1 MHTVGP
7 KARVEE
13 YKGNAGHSAGSKLI
27 DALHRRV
34 EADPSAYGIKGSLS
48 LGVDV
53 ERMQKIKEEIEARE
67 PVLGLG
73 KNKKIFK
80 RREVNNMAG
89 VTPSKICGC
98 GKTFAP
104 RSNGQIRCDECR
116 DKRKKEGNRLRAEK
130 YRDRQVEKKRG
141 NNGNPKGQSSKTIS
155 IYCMRCGFHMK
166 IEQPGQFV
174 KED

>member
-1 MHTVGP
+1 MPIKSLTP
-7 KARVEE
+7 RKRVQLVKFYLEE
-13 YKGNAGHSAGSKLI
+13 MSPTHDSFVPCEPDGKCPACGGMLSYSLGSKLI

-80 RREVNNMAG
+80 RRGVNNMAG
-89 VTPSKICGC
+89 VTPWKICGC

-116 DKRKKEGNRLRAEK
+116 DKRKKG
-130 YRDRQVEKKRG
+130 VIG
-141 NNGNPKGQSSKTIS
+141 
-155 IYCMRCGFHMK
+155 
-166 IEQPGQFV
+166 
-174 KED
+174 